1 MVQDRFHSPTR
12 SAASISPTGGQMSEV
27 TTRADDRWARL
38 TLLLWSQHEEDWR
51 ERVKSG
57 KMVGTIEPSTCTH
70 PTSARQKGAN
80 QYARWENC
88 TKCQQKS
95 LDGEARLLEG
105 GEGSTRESLGEG
117 GNGQKDG
124 EKRRTELFDPLQDG
138 LGHEPD
144 FPLSNR

>member
-1 MVQDRFHSPTR
+1 M
-12 SAASISPTGGQMSEV
+12 
-27 TTRADDRWARL
+27 
-38 TLLLWSQHEEDWR
+38 LWSQHEEDWR

-57 KMVGTIEPSTCTH
+57 KMVSTIEPSTCSH

-80 QYARWENC
+80 QDARCENC
-88 TKCQQKS
+88 MNCQQRLSTEKRD

-124 EKRRTELFDPLQDG
+124 GTEKQS
-138 LGHEPD
+138 
-144 FPLSNR
+144 FPIRSKTA